1 MTLTEHPARQVTDG
15 FAIVALVLAMLSLI
29 FGPLTSVPAIIVGH
43 VASRRIRKNPAL
55 QGHGLALTGLIVG
68 YAITLFT
75 VIMVVLFTISVISG
89 NAASAE
95 YPGGLIR

>member
-1 MTLTEHPARQVTDG
+1 MTLTEHSDRQVTDG
-15 FAIVALVLAMLSLI
+15 FAIAALVLAILSLI

-43 VASRRIRKNPAL
+43 VARRRIRKNPAL

-75 VIMVVLFTISVISG
+75 LVMAAIFTISVVSG
-89 NAASAE
+89 NAASIE
-95 YPGGLIR
+95 FLGG